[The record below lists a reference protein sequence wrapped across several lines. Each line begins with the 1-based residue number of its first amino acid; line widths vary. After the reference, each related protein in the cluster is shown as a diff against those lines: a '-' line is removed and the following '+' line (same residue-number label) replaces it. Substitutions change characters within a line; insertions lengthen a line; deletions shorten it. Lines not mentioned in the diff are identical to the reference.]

1 MNTEHKVNVMYDAFT
16 GASKDMVELISL
28 LVGNGHMHSE
38 VTNCVE
44 FEEVPDKEFTVRCY
58 DKLAVGLSTDGTVI
72 VILNYPSRFDVT
84 VEQMRQCLEYRGIQ
98 HLLNAHE
105 TYYRAMTGISDIMM
119 SFGKV
124 KYIHHIK

>member
-1 MNTEHKVNVMYDAFT
+1 MNTEKKVKDTYDAYS
-16 GASKDMVELISL
+16 GASKEIVKLISL
-28 LVGNGHMHSE
+28 LVGTGHVHSE
-38 VTNCVE
+38 VANCIE

-58 DKLAVGLSTDGTVI
+58 DKLAVGLSTDGTVF

-84 VEQMRQCLEYRGIQ
+84 VEQMKQCLQYRGIQ

-105 TYYRAMTGISDIMM
+105 TYYRAMTAISDIMM

-124 KYIHHIK
+124 KYIRHIK